1 MDPVGVALPDPGH
14 HNIEDP
20 APGTKQQVVTTVSKA
35 WRWGL
40 VSSGKTTPSR
50 ALGLLVGE
58 LLVILLEGKQAG
70 GDQDQVIE
78 SGLT

>member
-1 MDPVGVALPDPGH
+1 MTTDPL
-14 HNIEDP
+14 EDP
-20 APGTKQQVVTTVSKA
+20 AHGIKQQVVTTVSRT

-40 VSSGKTTPSR
+40 VSSGKTTQSR
-50 ALGLLVGE
+50 ALGLPLGE